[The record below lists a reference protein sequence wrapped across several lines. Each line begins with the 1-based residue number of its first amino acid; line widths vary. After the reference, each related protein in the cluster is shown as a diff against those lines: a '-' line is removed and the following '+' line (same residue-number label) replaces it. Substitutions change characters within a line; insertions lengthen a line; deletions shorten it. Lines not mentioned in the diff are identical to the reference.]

1 MQKRTL
7 LILGF
12 AIICMSFYVTPA
24 TWGAGIDAA
33 QPAAG
38 GIRQETIQS
47 VHAGDIDISY
57 RIVGDGYPLI
67 LITGYGATM
76 DMWDPLLIRELSSRF
91 KLILFDNRGIGKTTA
106 SDKPFTIEL
115 FAEDTIGLMDA
126 LKIQKAHVLGW
137 SMGTFIAEELALK
150 YPERVGKLVLYA
162 GNCAWKGKDV
172 AEAHPEVSDA
182 LFNLSV
188 TDEERAKRLISIL
201 FPKEWI
207 EDHPDF
213 LKQLPGPKEP
223 VSAVS
228 VEGQS
233 KAIKAWPGTCGRI
246 DKLVQPTL
254 IITGIEDVVIPP
266 ANSFLM
272 ASRIPDSW
280 LIRLPGGH
288 SNMYQY
294 PRTFSRCILTFLEA
308 GVE

>member
-1 MQKRTL
+1 MRKYFL
-7 LILGF
+7 SILS
-12 AIICMSFYVTPA
+12 AIIICIPLFTAPVA
-24 TWGAGIDAA
+24 WGAGIDAA
-33 QPAAG
+33 QPSAG
-38 GIRQETIQS
+38 GIRQGTIQS
-47 VHAGDIDISY
+47 VRAGDIDISY

-67 LITGYGATM
+67 LITGYSATM
-76 DMWDPLLIRELSSRF
+76 DMWDPLMIKELSSRF

-106 SDKPFTIEL
+106 SEKPFVIEL

-150 YPERVGKLVLYA
+150 YPDRINKLVLYA

-172 AEAHPEVSDA
+172 AEARPEVSDA
-182 LFNLSV
+182 LFDLSV

-201 FPKEWI
+201 FPKKWI

-223 VSAVS
+223 VATAS
-228 VEGQS
+228 VEQQGR
-233 KAIKAWPGTCGRI
+233 AIKAWPGTCGRI

-272 ASRIPDSW
+272 ASKIPGSW

-308 GVE
+308 GTE